1 MYLLCRYG
9 GILKTQVQ
17 KWGNSLALRIP
28 KAFAVDLGLTQDT
41 PVELSLEDGKLV
53 IRPSSIQRYELGSL
67 LTRVTQ
73 ANLHGEQNYGE
84 AVGSEEW

>member
-9 GILKTQVQ
+9 GFLKTQVQ

-28 KAFAVDLGLTQDT
+28 KAFAADLGLTQDT
-41 PVELSLEDGKLV
+41 TVELSLEDGNLV
-53 IRPSSIQRYELGSL
+53 IRPSSIDRYELASL
-67 LTRVTQ
+67 LTRVTE

>member
-9 GILKTQVQ
+9 GDMKTQVQ

-28 KAFAVDLGLTQDT
+28 KAFAADLGLAQDS
-41 PVELSLEDGKLV
+41 PVEISLKDGNLV
-53 IRPSSIQRYELGSL
+53 IRPSSIQRYELDDL
-67 LTRVTQ
+67 LMRVTD
-73 ANLHGEQNYGE
+73 ANLHGEQDYGE